1 MGVKYNSLQVPTSA
15 GDAGTA
21 NGSSDSL
28 MDTIHLLVLSPKNRL
43 AGELKSLLKT
53 NQGFEIHRLSSLQ
66 DTVPT
71 ESSDEFPIVIVDLD
85 TMEEKYDQPLSV
97 LKNSF
102 PGLSLIGI
110 TDQNDSR
117 HQTSFPDFFLV
128 ERSSLSTSLF
138 PSFLRIL
145 HGQKKLVDN
154 YSQVQASLNLRINE
168 LELIHKASLS
178 LTMNLSLDA
187 VLEAI
192 LDSAMELVS
201 ADDTHVFLYE
211 HGVLSFASAVF
222 GGQQQTK
229 AFMDPR
235 PGGITYQV
243 ARSGKK
249 LVVNDTTVDPL
260 FEDRPWE
267 GSITSLPLKI
277 GQKVLGVMNVALKR
291 AHKFSEEEIRV
302 LEFLADQA
310 AIAIQNAKLY
320 EQAQQEIAD
329 RKKAEKAI
337 KHLANH
343 DALTGLPNRRLF
355 TERIQLEIARSE
367 RSKLKFC
374 VMLFDLD
381 QLKEVNDSFGHNVG
395 DLLLQAVS
403 QRLLALLRKSDTVAR
418 MGGDEFLLILPDMK
432 SSQDA
437 IQTAE
442 RILVALNTPFTLEGY
457 QINISTSIGISFFPD
472 DGKDMNQLL
481 KSADIAMYQAKQKG
495 GNVYHLYTP

>member
-1 MGVKYNSLQVPTSA
+1 
-15 GDAGTA
+15 
-21 NGSSDSL
+21 
-28 MDTIHLLVLSPKNRL
+28 MDTIHLLVLSPKTRL
-43 AGELKSLLKT
+43 VGEVKSLLSPV
-53 NQGFEIHRLSSLQ
+53 QGFQIHHLTSLQ
-66 DTVPT
+66 NTIPT
-71 ESSDEFPIVIVDLD
+71 EVSDEFPIVIVDLD
-85 TMEEKYDQPLSV
+85 SLEDRYDQPLAI

-110 TDQNDSR
+110 TAQNDSQ
-117 HQTSFPDFFLV
+117 HQNSFPDYFLV
-128 ERSSLSTSLF
+128 EHKSLDTPIF
-138 PSFLRIL
+138 PAFLRTL

-154 YSQVQASLNLRINE
+154 YSRVQASLSQRINE
-168 LELIHKASLS
+168 LELIRKASLS

-235 PGGITYQV
+235 PEGITYQV
-243 ARSGKK
+243 ARGGKK
-249 LVVNDTTVDPL
+249 IVVNDTTTDPL

-291 AHKFSEEEIRV
+291 AHTFSSEEIQV

-367 RSKLKFC
+367 RSAQKFC
-374 VMLFDLD
+374 LMLFDLD
-381 QLKEVNDSFGHNVG
+381 QLKEVNDSYGHNVG

-418 MGGDEFLLILPDMK
+418 MGGDEFLLILPEMK
-432 SSQDA
+432 NPQDA

-442 RILVALNTPFTLEGY
+442 RILLALSTPFHLEGY
-457 QINISTSIGISFFPD
+457 QIIISTSIGITFFPD
-472 DGKDMNQLL
+472 NGKDMKQLL
-481 KSADIAMYQAKQKG
+481 KNADIAMYQSKQKG
-495 GNVYHLYTP
+495 GNVFHLYTP